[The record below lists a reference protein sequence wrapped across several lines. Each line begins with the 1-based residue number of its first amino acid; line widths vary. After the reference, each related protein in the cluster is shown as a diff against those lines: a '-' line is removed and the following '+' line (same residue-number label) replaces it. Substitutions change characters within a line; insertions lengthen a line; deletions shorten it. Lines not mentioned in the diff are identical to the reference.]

1 MGSSLDFSC
10 PRGGSYYVCEDQP
23 TRFVGCCTINPCIT
37 SSGLCPDNN
46 LEPLSFN
53 PDAYDQIRGQNCL
66 DTGYQWY
73 VCRDSSPPFLGCCSQ
88 DACMPTGCPSN
99 KLGAASLSSNRAQ
112 AAPFLSAGSSSS
124 TTTTTTT
131 ETTSSTSTSTSTSTT
146 SRTPSTTLSTTASTT
161 ASATSTQPAAVSP
174 PAHTHT
180 GLSKGAIAGIAVGAV
195 AGVCILVLAAF
206 LALRQR
212 RKKKGPSI
220 VITASG
226 TGRKDEYGDDSLTE
240 YHDKTAANTHEL
252 SGAGAG
258 QMAQSQ
264 ALHAGAQPSP
274 GLESPISELPATPST
289 PGNRHFVSVGSSD
302 GVTGRESELSG
313 ISASPKQSPLLHQS
327 LFELEDSS
335 SRTFVGR

>member
-1 MGSSLDFSC
+1 MGSSVNDLDLSC
-10 PRGGSYYVCEDQP
+10 PRGGSFYACEDQP

-37 SSGLCPDNN
+37 GSGLCPDNN
-46 LEPLSFN
+46 IQPLSFN

-88 DACMPTGCPSN
+88 DACMTTGCPRN
-99 KLGAASLSSNRAQ
+99 RLGAASLSANRAQ

-124 TTTTTTT
+124 TTTTSS
-131 ETTSSTSTSTSTSTT
+131 SSTSTTGRS
-146 SRTPSTTLSTTASTT
+146 PSTTLNTVASTT

-174 PAHTHT
+174 PARTHT

-195 AGVCILVLAAF
+195 AGVCILALVAF

-212 RKKKGPSI
+212 KKKEGPSI
-220 VITASG
+220 VVTASG

-258 QMAQSQ
+258 QIQMAQSQ
-264 ALHAGAQPSP
+264 SRALHAAAQPSP

-313 ISASPKQSPLLHQS
+313 VSASPKQSPLLHQS
-327 LFELEDSS
+327 MFELEDSS

>member
-1 MGSSLDFSC
+1 M
-10 PRGGSYYVCEDQP
+10 
-23 TRFVGCCTINPCIT
+23 
-37 SSGLCPDNN
+37 
-46 LEPLSFN
+46 
-53 PDAYDQIRGQNCL
+53 
-66 DTGYQWY
+66 
-73 VCRDSSPPFLGCCSQ
+73 
-88 DACMPTGCPSN
+88 
-99 KLGAASLSSNRAQ
+99 
-112 AAPFLSAGSSSS
+112 
-124 TTTTTTT
+124 
-131 ETTSSTSTSTSTSTT
+131 
-146 SRTPSTTLSTTASTT
+146 
-161 ASATSTQPAAVSP
+161 SP

-195 AGVCILVLAAF
+195 AGVCILALAAF

-240 YHDKTAANTHEL
+240 YHDKTAANAHEL

>member
-1 MGSSLDFSC
+1 MGSSADDLDLSC
-10 PRGGSYYVCEDQP
+10 PRGGRFYACEDQP
-23 TRFVGCCTINPCIT
+23 TRFVGCCTIDPCGT
-37 SSGLCPDNN
+37 TSGLCPDDDIQ
-46 LEPLSFN
+46 PMSFN
-53 PDAYDQIRGQNCL
+53 PDAYDEIRGQNCL
-66 DTGYQWY
+66 DTGFQWY
-73 VCRDSSPPFLGCCSQ
+73 VCRDNSPPFLGCCSQ
-88 DACMPTGCPSN
+88 DPCGSTGCPNDS
-99 KLGAASLSSNRAQ
+99 LGAASLSTNKDQ
-112 AAPFLSAGSSSS
+112 AAPFLSAASSSTTSSSS
-124 TTTTTTT
+124 TATSTSR
-131 ETTSSTSTSTSTSTT
+131 TSSTTLSTAT
-146 SRTPSTTLSTTASTT
+146 STTASTT
-161 ASATSTQPAAVSP
+161 QSATSTQPAAVSP
-174 PAHTHT
+174 PAHT

-195 AGVCILVLAAF
+195 AGVCILALVAF

-212 RKKKGPSI
+212 KKNKGPSI
-220 VITASG
+220 TITASG
-226 TGRKDEYGDDSLTE
+226 TGRKDEYGEDSLTE
-240 YHDKTAANTHEL
+240 YQDKTANTHEL

-264 ALHAGAQPSP
+264 SLHAQPSP

>member
-1 MGSSLDFSC
+1 MGSSVNNLDFSC
-10 PRGGSYYVCEDQP
+10 PKGGSFYVCEDQP
-23 TRFVGCCTINPCIT
+23 SRFVGCCTINPCIT
-37 SSGLCPDNN
+37 SSGLCPDND
-46 LEPLSFN
+46 LQPLSFN

-88 DACMPTGCPSN
+88 DACMTTGCPRN
-99 KLGAASLSSNRAQ
+99 RLGAASLSTNRAQ

-124 TTTTTTT
+124 TTSSSS
-131 ETTSSTSTSTSTSTT
+131 TSSTSTTG
-146 SRTPSTTLSTTASTT
+146 RTPSTTLSTVASTT
-161 ASATSTQPAAVSP
+161 ASATNTQPAVVSP

-195 AGVCILVLAAF
+195 AGVCILALAAF

-212 RKKKGPSI
+212 KKKRGPSI

-226 TGRKDEYGDDSLTE
+226 SGKRGDYGDDSLTE
-240 YHDKTAANTHEL
+240 YQDKTAANTHEL

-258 QMAQSQ
+258 QMAQATSTSQ
-264 ALHAGAQPSP
+264 ALHAAQPSP

-313 ISASPKQSPLLHQS
+313 VSASPKQSPLLHQS

>member
-1 MGSSLDFSC
+1 M
-10 PRGGSYYVCEDQP
+10 
-23 TRFVGCCTINPCIT
+23 
-37 SSGLCPDNN
+37 
-46 LEPLSFN
+46 
-53 PDAYDQIRGQNCL
+53 
-66 DTGYQWY
+66 
-73 VCRDSSPPFLGCCSQ
+73 
-88 DACMPTGCPSN
+88 
-99 KLGAASLSSNRAQ
+99 
-112 AAPFLSAGSSSS
+112 
-124 TTTTTTT
+124 
-131 ETTSSTSTSTSTSTT
+131 
-146 SRTPSTTLSTTASTT
+146 
-161 ASATSTQPAAVSP
+161 SP

-195 AGVCILVLAAF
+195 AGVCILALAAF
-206 LALRQR
+206 FALRQR

-240 YHDKTAANTHEL
+240 YHDKTAANAHEL

-258 QMAQSQ
+258 SQMAQSQ
-264 ALHAGAQPSP
+264 ALHATAQPSP